1 MAPATSVSERGI
13 NYATG
18 LRIHVSD
25 GLMIGNV
32 PALPLTHLTMNKMR
46 LAVLAFSAVAVFG
59 LAGWKLAA
67 SPAEEMQTF
76 ATAFLDSLSDEQ
88 KAVVV
93 MPYDSPKRVG
103 WHFIPKK
110 ERKGLMLEQMSDSQ
124 RTAALR
130 LLRAALS
137 EAGYSKANRIMLLEE
152 VLNEMEAGKGTWER
166 NPQRYYVTLFGD
178 VAKAQSDNETPWG
191 LSFEGHHLSLN
202 FVCRGGKLV
211 DSTPQFMAT
220 NPAIVKNETSVTLG
234 KGTAVLNQ
242 EEQLAFKLV
251 NALDGKQLK
260 VARISKEAPAEI
272 RFAGEP
278 QPKVGEPEGIAYAGL
293 NPDQQALLR
302 DVIAQY
308 VNVAPE
314 EVAKERTEQI
324 QADGWENVH
333 FAWAGALEP
342 GIGHYYRIRG
352 KRFLIEFVNTQADPA
367 GTPAN
372 HIHCVYRDLSGDFD
386 LPVAP

>member
-1 MAPATSVSERGI
+1 
-13 NYATG
+13 
-18 LRIHVSD
+18 
-25 GLMIGNV
+25 
-32 PALPLTHLTMNKMR
+32 MNKIR
-46 LAVLAFSAVAVFG
+46 FALLSLFAVAVLG
-59 LAGWKLAA
+59 LTGWKLAA
-67 SPAEEMQTF
+67 SPAEQMQTF
-76 ATAFLDSLSDEQ
+76 AVAFVDSLTAEQ
-88 KAVVV
+88 KADAV
-93 MPYDSPKRVG
+93 MAFDSPKRVG

-110 ERKGLMLEQMSDSQ
+110 ERKGLMLEQMTDAQ
-124 RTAALR
+124 RTTALR

-178 VAKAQSDNETPWG
+178 VTEKGEDARWG

-202 FVCRGGKLV
+202 FVCRGGKVV

-220 NPAIVKNETSVTLG
+220 NPAVVKNETSVTLG

-251 NALDGKQLK
+251 KSLDSKQLQ
-260 VARISKEAPAEI
+260 VGRIAEEALPEI

-278 QPKVGEPEGIAYAGL
+278 QPQVEAPEGIAYSNL
-293 NPDQQALLR
+293 NPDQQKQLR
-302 DVIAQY
+302 DLVNVY
-308 VNVAPE
+308 VSVAPE
-314 EVAKERTEQI
+314 EVAAERTQQI
-324 QADGWENVH
+324 ETDGWDNVH

-342 GIGHYYRIRG
+342 GIGHYYRVQG
-352 KRFLIEFVNTQADPA
+352 KRFLIEFVNVQADPA
-367 GTPAN
+367 GNPAN